1 MKKITRLFTVIAG
14 MCVMLTGC
22 GKADSSFS
30 SDYVTSVLDASY
42 KADFDYYVYMS
53 DSDETAAQ
61 EMYDGTVSYYADSIA
76 YYCEV
81 DLERADQE
89 IYDEYIAFTEEL
101 LQKAK
106 YTVSSAE
113 SGNDSCYVTVSIKP
127 INILAQMETGIQTC
141 IDEYNAAV
149 EAAGEETIQNMTD
162 EEYAEFEQ
170 QLENNYALSVLEALK
185 TCSENLEYKDSVD
198 FTIQIVIDD
207 QGLYSP
213 KNEDDWNTIDD
224 YVMGLY

>member
-1 MKKITRLFTVIAG
+1 MKKITRFFAVIAG
-14 MCVMLTGC
+14 LCVMLTGC
-22 GKADSSFS
+22 GKVDTSFS
-30 SDYVTSVLDASY
+30 SDYVSGVLDASY
-42 KADFDYYVYMS
+42 KADFTYYVYAS
-53 DSDETAAQ
+53 DSDADAAQ
-61 EMYDGTVSYYADSIA
+61 ELYDGTVLYYADSIA

-81 DLERADQE
+81 DLDNVDQVV
-89 IYDEYIAFTEEL
+89 YDEYIAFTEEL
-101 LQKAK
+101 LSKSK

-141 IDEYNAAV
+141 IDEFNAQV
-149 EAAGEETIQNMTD
+149 EAAGEEAVQAMTD
-162 EEYAEFEQ
+162 EEYAEFEHE
-170 QLENNYALSVLEALK
+170 LENSYAMSILDSLK

-198 FTIQIVIDD
+198 FTIQIIIDD
-207 QGLYSP
+207 QGLYAP